1 MDISL
6 IDATLKYGEFKYTE
20 RKKLILEIVGSLII
34 TAVLEVFAIIFLIY
48 SKFTYIE
55 VLGINAILIILWIVC
70 LLIYKKQNKQ
80 SKEVKLWLQDA
91 VEINAVTSQA
101 GENKSVA
108 MLTPITLYKLQV
120 DFDYN
125 GRHYTYFSKNEY
137 KIKFDSP
144 PTGFH
149 KIWERY
155 INKNVKIMYSPKYDE
170 VMLVRGSAKDFLK
183 PLYGNNNKRK

>member
-6 IDATLKYGEFKYTE
+6 IDATLKYGEFKYTD
-20 RKKLILEIVGSLII
+20 RKKFIFEIVGGLFI
-34 TAVLEVFAIIFLIY
+34 TTVLEVFAIIFLVY

-55 VLGINAILIILWIVC
+55 VLGINVILIILWIVY
-70 LLIYKKQNKQ
+70 LLFYKKQNKQ

-101 GENKSVA
+101 EVYKSVA

-125 GRHYTYFSKNEY
+125 GQHYSVQSKNEY

-183 PLYGNNNKRK
+183 PLYGKNS